1 MMLSERICPLT
12 QRQIEVLA
20 AVAREGS
27 YKAAGAALG
36 VSNNTI
42 KNHIVHVLSLLG
54 VGSVTTA
61 AVYAVERKW
70 LKGVTIDRE
79 TRWAVYD
86 GGMEGIG

>member
-1 MMLSERICPLT
+1 MLSERICPLT

-36 VSNNTI
+36 VGLDAI
-42 KNHIVHVLSLLG
+42 KYHTTNIIRRLG

-61 AVYAVERKW
+61 AVYAVERRWIKD
-70 LKGVTIDRE
+70 VTIGRE
-79 TRWAVYD
+79 TRFMTYTER
-86 GGMEGIG
+86 MEGIG